1 LIRNIRHG
9 KRLFGV
15 TLLVAF
21 VSGAVLG
28 FWFQQVRETNYI
40 PLGALDDY
48 GRELSHCWDQLY
60 GLKLVAGV
68 EGADAA
74 TTHYRSTL
82 RNCLAVLSLRQR
94 HFNDAERSGFERLV
108 AWAERNHP
116 GLYCDASNRRC
127 SPE

>member
-1 LIRNIRHG
+1 MIHSTRHG
-9 KRLFGV
+9 KRLFV
-15 TLLVAF
+15 VALLVAF
-21 VSGAVLG
+21 VSGAALG

-40 PLGALDDY
+40 PVGALDDY
-48 GRELSHCWDQLY
+48 GRELTHCWDQLY

-68 EGADAA
+68 EDADAA

-82 RNCLAVLSLRQR
+82 RNCLALLSLQQH
-94 HFNDAERSGFERLV
+94 HFNDAERSRFERLV

-116 GLYCDASNRRC
+116 GLYCDSSSSRC